1 MDLQSQRNDR
11 LAVLKNI
18 EDFVG
23 CPVIVYFTRAPAWTA
38 GSDPNRD
45 ATIPMLE
52 HLRALGKQ
60 KRIALYPQGLGGVT
74 EASWLIVTMLREF
87 CDELDVIVT
96 EVLAVMAA
104 SMRLVSIQADSAAT
118 LMAIGADKI
127 YMSRAAKLGPIH
139 PAFELPY
146 LTRDGVCPL
155 PPDLFCEDLGAFTM
169 FLHERGKVTEH
180 TTRASLIARLE
191 ERLTPPYRGRLE
203 RACSHIRLLERNL
216 LSLHRPSLD
225 DRQISAITDVLT
237 ENIYLLGHGIG
248 REEAKELGLVVHGL
262 NDHEEEEVWALYRL
276 YESMFPLRK
285 DVEGDFREGSDIFE
299 RRDFAVACIESSMHL
314 HGLIGT
320 VRAQK
325 TPVPPNPTIN
335 VNMNLPGNIELQHR
349 RQPPVV
355 MGFLGGRWLELV

>member
-23 CPVIVYFTRAPAWTA
+23 CPVIVYFTRVPAWTA
-38 GSDPNRD
+38 ESDPNHD
-45 ATIPMLE
+45 ATLPMLE

-74 EASWLIVTMLREF
+74 EAPWLIVTMLREF
-87 CDELDVIVT
+87 CDELDVIVPDK
-96 EVLAVMAA
+96 
-104 SMRLVSIQADSAAT
+104 ADSAAT
-118 LMAIGADKI
+118 LIAIGADKI
-127 YMSRAAKLGPIH
+127 YMPRAAKLGPIH

-155 PPDLFCEDLGAFTM
+155 PQDLLGEDVGAFIM
-169 FLHERGKVTEH
+169 FLHERGKVTDH
-180 TTRASLIARLE
+180 TTKASVIDRLE
-191 ERLTPPYRGRLE
+191 ERLAPAYRGRLE

-216 LSLHRPSLD
+216 LSLRRPPLD

-237 ENIYLLGHGIG
+237 ENIHLLGHGIG
-248 REEAKELGLVVHGL
+248 REEAEELGLVVQAL
-262 NDHEEEEVWALYRL
+262 NDHEEEQVWALYRL
-276 YESMFPLRK
+276 YESLFPLRK
-285 DVEGDFREGSDIFE
+285 DVEGDFPEGSDIFE

-320 VRAQK
+320 VRAEK
-325 TPVPPNPTIN
+325 MPV
-335 VNMNLPGNIELQHR
+335 
-349 RQPPVV
+349 
-355 MGFLGGRWLELV
+355 FLGGRWLRLV